1 MRRILMGALLC
12 ATLSLPAEARNFA
25 VPPKS
30 PVVTVVVPD
39 TWKVREI
46 DFGYSAQS
54 PDDEVVFYVE
64 YASKKKLE
72 AMLETNRAWMRE
84 NEIDD
89 SVKPIEKEMDFNGT
103 SGTVLRYDTKDANGK
118 TIVDFVLLSGGE
130 NQVIMLTLW
139 GSAEERASHKAEISA
154 IMNSVRPI
162 K

>member
-1 MRRILMGALLC
+1 MRRILIGALLC
-12 ATLSLPAEARNFA
+12 AALALPAEARNFA
-25 VPPKS
+25 VPPKN
-30 PVVTVVVPD
+30 PAMTVVVPD
-39 TWKVREI
+39 SWKVREI
-46 DFGYSAQS
+46 DFGFSARS

-64 YASKKKLE
+64 YASKKKLD

-89 SVKPIEKEMDFNGT
+89 SVKPLEKEMDFNGA

-139 GSAEERASHKAEISA
+139 GSEEERASHKAEISA